1 MHLRKLLLW
10 ITLQMQSMLIIVDFY
25 CASGIFLLVL
35 SIRKLHE
42 TFRALRCTTTTAD
55 TCCEAGVKVSANNAT
70 TATTANDVELYQSYN
85 TITNDR
91 MLCMTRSK
99 RLVKTMF
106 TNQTYQICSAP

>member
-1 MHLRKLLLW
+1 
-10 ITLQMQSMLIIVDFY
+10 
-25 CASGIFLLVL
+25 LVL
-35 SIRKLHE
+35 SIRNWVRLS
-42 TFRALRCTTTTAD
+42 RALWYTTTTAD
-55 TCCEAGVKVSANNAT
+55 ACCEVVEVTVNNAT

-91 MLCMTRSK
+91 MLCMIRSK

>member
-1 MHLRKLLLW
+1 MHLQRLSLW

-25 CASGIFLLVL
+25 FASDIFLLVL
-35 SIRKLHE
+35 SRPLWY
-42 TFRALRCTTTTAD
+42 TTTTAD
-55 TCCEAGVKVSANNAT
+55 ACCEVVEVTVNNAT

-91 MLCMTRSK
+91 MLCMIRSK

>member
-1 MHLRKLLLW
+1 MHLQRLSLL

-25 CASGIFLLVL
+25 FASGIFLLVL
-35 SIRKLHE
+35 SIRNWVRLS
-42 TFRALRCTTTTAD
+42 TTAAD
-55 TCCEAGVKVSANNAT
+55 ACCEVVEVTVNNAT

-91 MLCMTRSK
+91 MLCMIRSK